1 MNNKTD
7 EGEKLSVDALRAGDK
22 NEIARMIERF
32 LDPIYRLSLR
42 MMGTPQDAEDITQE
56 TFIKAMKALP
66 SFEGRS
72 SLSTWLFRIAVNEAL
87 MVLRRKQPDFVY
99 IDEDHDDDS
108 GIQEPVQIKD
118 WCCLPEGEMLSSESR
133 EHLDMA
139 ISRLS
144 PNLKSV
150 FILRDIHGFSIQETA
165 EMLQLSEVNV
175 KTRLLRARLK
185 LREDLSGYFGER
197 MSKVV

>member
-1 MNNKTD
+1 MNTKND
-7 EGEKLSVDALRAGDK
+7 EGEKLSIDALRAGDK

-72 SLSTWLFRIAVNEAL
+72 SLSTWLFRIAVNESL
-87 MVLRRKQPDFVY
+87 MVLRRKQLNLVS
-99 IDEDHDDDS
+99 IDEDQDDES
-108 GIQEPVQIKD
+108 GIQAPVQIKD

-133 EHLDMA
+133 KHLDMA

-165 EMLQLSEVNV
+165 EMLQLNEVTV

-185 LREDLSGYFGER
+185 LREDLSAYFGER
-197 MSKVV
+197 MSQVV